1 MTRHPKLAILPAQ
14 RLLLVFVGSAL
25 AVACSAA
32 LPANT
37 SSPAASP
44 TREPSQSPGATE
56 PRSPDVTPALGLP
69 ALTQTY
75 SSVIYG
81 YSVGFPAGWTVTPAR
96 GPWPSGAV
104 LSHGDPRLD
113 AIAGTAPA
121 GEARFVAASQ
131 PVAPGTTNEA
141 FGGVAGSF
149 TCQAGD
155 RLPAPVR
162 VDNVDGLVTL
172 DGCPSRAEL
181 GGLIYDVVVVTSGRG
196 YDFTIDGAVTA
207 ADAAAWLATIRLT
220 PSTAVDATPDTS
232 ASP

>member
-1 MTRHPKLAILPAQ
+1 MTRHSKLAIPPAQ

-25 AVACSAA
+25 AAACSAV

-37 SSPAASP
+37 SSP
-44 TREPSQSPGATE
+44 TPSQSPGATE
-56 PRSPDVTPALGLP
+56 PRSPDGTPPSALP

-75 SSVIYG
+75 TSAIHG
-81 YSVGFPAGWTVTPAR
+81 YSVGYAVGWTITPAS
-96 GPWPSGAV
+96 GPWPTGAV

-113 AIAGTAPA
+113 SITGSAPT
-121 GEARFVAASQ
+121 GVLRFVAASQ
-131 PVAPGTTNEA
+131 PVEAGVTNEA
-141 FGGVAGSF
+141 FAGVAGSF

-162 VDNVDGLVTL
+162 IDNVDGLVTL

-181 GGLIYDVVVVTSGRG
+181 GGLIYDVVVVASGRG